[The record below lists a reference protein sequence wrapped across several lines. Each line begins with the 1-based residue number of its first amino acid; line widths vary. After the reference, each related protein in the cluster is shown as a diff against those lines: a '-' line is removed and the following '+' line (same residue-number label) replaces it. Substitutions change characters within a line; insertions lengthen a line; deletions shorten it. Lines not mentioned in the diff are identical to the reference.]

1 MKTINKAYFTIE
13 HGYYHYFLID
23 NDTTKLEKIRHIY
36 CITLTGNNCIKYNY
50 KHKNSIDLNYLER
63 DACLPKPTI
72 KDYEKASNL
81 LKNEGLV
88 YNKKKGMVE
97 NREIPK

>member
-13 HGYYHYFLID
+13 HGYNHYFLID
-23 NDTTKLEKIRHIY
+23 NDTTKLEKIRHIC
-36 CITLTGNNCIKYNY
+36 CITLTGDNCIKYSY
-50 KHKNSIDLNYLER
+50 KHKDSIVLNYLER

-72 KDYEKASNL
+72 EEYKKASNL
-81 LKNEGLV
+81 LKKEGLV

-97 NREIPK
+97 NRGIPK